1 LPALACMARKRP
13 RLGRPVNIKGRSKG
27 EGQYATLPYEMLH
40 SPAWRSLSGPAVKVW
55 LELRT
60 RFHGANNGR
69 LILSLEEAARLLV
82 LGKATV
88 QRALVELQDKG
99 LVIRTR
105 RGQWYGRIA
114 STWATTDKSING
126 DSPPQAWK
134 VWRAPTTPQK
144 TKRGSE
150 TAPSRDAMGSE
161 MDRGSFNGTISE
173 PVRPLRLVSMGSG
186 MGR

>member
-1 LPALACMARKRP
+1 
-13 RLGRPVNIKGRSKG
+13 
-27 EGQYATLPYEMLH
+27 MLH
-40 SPAWRSLSGPAVKVW
+40 SVAWRSLSGPAVKVW

-69 LILSLEEAARLLV
+69 LILSLEEAARLLG

-88 QRALVELQDKG
+88 QRALDELQEKG
-99 LVIRTR
+99 FVIRTL

-126 DSPPQAWK
+126 DSASQTWK
-134 VWRAPTTPQK
+134 VWRATPIPRK

-150 TAPSRDAMGSE
+150 TDPSRAAVGSE
-161 MDRGSFNGTISE
+161 TDRGPLNGTAPE
-173 PVRPLRLVSMGSG
+173 PVRTLRLVSVGSG